1 MLIAMSNNFMSE
13 TYFLQWSDISLL
25 AFPSTFVTLSSLPHS
40 KITHADLSKNQLTSL
55 PLELFQLNALI
66 SLNVSHNFLTS
77 IPSPERWGKT
87 SLQIFDISHNSL
99 SNDSSESSYRKV
111 AVDYSMFPA
120 LWYIDLK
127 SNSLTSCPPWLFM
140 FAFVSHLDLRRNQ
153 VCFYSST
160 HIPQISGAC
169 SSFSFPFCQITHLPK
184 ELSNLTRLHT
194 LLIQDLPIVDP
205 PPPLPSLSTQTLL
218 SYLRFKQASSQP
230 LDAMRVVIVGPQNAG
245 KTSLVCRLR
254 GESNM
259 KISPTKGLEVHFHH
273 HVFSI
278 HIHFMISILIYVNN
292 CTL

>member
-1 MLIAMSNNFMSE
+1 MYTKYMMIEHVRSRPLSLGELPFML
-13 TYFLQWSDISLL
+13 
-25 AFPSTFVTLSSLPHS
+25 LS
-40 KITHADLSKNQLTSL
+40 
-55 PLELFQLNALI
+55 
-66 SLNVSHNFLTS
+66 
-77 IPSPERWGKT
+77 RR
-87 SLQIFDISHNSL
+87 
-99 SNDSSESSYRKV
+99 RKV
-111 AVDYSMFPA
+111 AVDYKRSFPSI
-120 LWYIDLK
+120 LWSHIDLK

-230 LDAMRVVIVGPQNAG
+230 LDAMRVVIVGPHTASQPRP
-245 KTSLVCRLR
+245 SLVRRLR
-254 GESNM
+254 LSHWRERLC
-259 KISPTKGLEVHFHH
+259 I
-273 HVFSI
+273 
-278 HIHFMISILIYVNN
+278 
-292 CTL
+292 

>member
-1 MLIAMSNNFMSE
+1 MA
-13 TYFLQWSDISLL
+13 
-25 AFPSTFVTLSSLPHS
+25 VHVCVRLSSW
-40 KITHADLSKNQLTSL
+40 
-55 PLELFQLNALI
+55 LE
-66 SLNVSHNFLTS
+66 
-77 IPSPERWGKT
+77 K
-87 SLQIFDISHNSL
+87 
-99 SNDSSESSYRKV
+99 
-111 AVDYSMFPA
+111 
-120 LWYIDLK
+120 K
-127 SNSLTSCPPWLFM
+127 SGL
-140 FAFVSHLDLRRNQ
+140 
-153 VCFYSST
+153 FYSLT

-259 KISPTKGLEVHFHH
+259 KVSPTKGLEVHFHH
-273 HVFSI
+273 VFGI
-278 HIHFMISILIYVNN
+278 HIHIMISILICVNN
-292 CTL
+292 CIL